1 MNNSNRIVKLTP
13 NLKIEAEILR
23 ELKFN
28 TWEKLSEIS
37 DTEISNITTSSLAS
51 KRNLE
56 KIRCMAILICE
67 LDIPESEAALLMH
80 SGISSLQAIKKLT
93 PEELYK
99 RTSRLE
105 RILKTGRI
113 PIFNLEKANKLI
125 KKAKNNE
132 RNH

>member
-28 TWEKLSEIS
+28 TWEKLSEIN